1 VGSNQLP
8 LGDVWRTFWNPDDSF
23 VSTVV
28 QSRIPRTLLGALVG
42 TALAVAGAV
51 IQGITRNPLGDP
63 GLLGVNAG
71 ASASVVTVM
80 AIVGGATG
88 FEVWAAL
95 PGAVIA
101 AVVVFVI
108 GSGRRG
114 PTPVRLILAGA
125 AVSAVLLAYIQ
136 AIALIQPEVFDR
148 YRMWAVGSLAG
159 RPASMV

>member
-1 VGSNQLP
+1 
-8 LGDVWRTFWNPDDSF
+8 
-23 VSTVV
+23 
-28 QSRIPRTLLGALVG
+28 
-42 TALAVAGAV
+42 
-51 IQGITRNPLGDP
+51 
-63 GLLGVNAG
+63 
-71 ASASVVTVM
+71 
-80 AIVGGATG
+80 
-88 FEVWAAL
+88 
-95 PGAVIA
+95 

-159 RPASMV
+159 RPASMVNEVAPFIIVAVVVIVLSVRGLNGIALGDDTATSLGISPIRTKLVAGGAAVLLCAAATAAAGPIAFVGLAVPHIV